1 MRRWQSY
8 YEILFFPLLAI
19 FVASVLMGFSGLI
32 LNSNFQTLVH
42 LDNSLIT
49 KTAEMLSYICSFII
63 VNAPFLI
70 LIKLLSR
77 KYEDSAPV
85 FIGVIAYFIFH
96 ISTMFFASNKLP
108 SVVYSSVLGIM
119 VDASKISLVGSGV
132 RYPIITGILAIFVVG
147 FITRVIYKSSRKRSN
162 YGYFAFINSNSW
174 ALLFTCVL
182 TFIAGALTAFMWPF
196 IINILYYIFEL
207 IANDITNPMNLFIYG
222 IFDRIMAITWTG
234 SIIRNVFWFGEMG
247 GSWILNSVNYL
258 GDVGVWTAQQ
268 ANNIYNTG
276 FGRLI
281 TPYFILNIFAVPA
294 ILLATFTTFTDK
306 LERKKYIIFLILAIA
321 VSVITG
327 SLLPVEVYLL
337 IMTPLL
343 YVFHLFYTGFL
354 FAILTALNVSIGYTF
369 SGSVNAAAP
378 GSVFDLLV
386 HVRDSAFIIP
396 LIKLII
402 VGIIT
407 FIIYYLV
414 TKYYYRKGCMD
425 ILNTG
430 SKIKY
435 VNNFLLAIGGI
446 NNIKRIYST
455 PTKVIIQVE
464 DATLLNFNMMQQ
476 QGASKVVETRT
487 TFDISYGAISYL
499 LVSEVNKLISL
510 NLD

>member
-8 YEILFFPLLAI
+8 YEILYFPLLTI
-19 FVASVLMGFSGLI
+19 FVTSVLLGFSGLI
-32 LNSNFQTLVH
+32 LNSNFQSLIH
-42 LDNSLIT
+42 LDNNLII
-49 KTAEMLSYICSFII
+49 KTAEMMSYLCSFII

-70 LIKLLSR
+70 LIKILSR
-77 KYEDSAPV
+77 KYEDSTPV

-108 SVVYSSVLGIM
+108 SVVYSSVLGIT
-119 VDASKISLVGSGV
+119 VDASKISLVGSGM
-132 RYPIITGILAIFVVG
+132 RYPIITGILAIFVVS
-147 FITRVIYKSSRKRSN
+147 FITRVTYKSSRKRSN
-162 YGYFAFINSNSW
+162 YGYFAFINSNAW
-174 ALLFTCVL
+174 ALIFSSLL
-182 TFIAGALTAFMWPF
+182 TFIAGAITAFIWPYV
-196 IINILYYIFEL
+196 INGLYYIFSL

-222 IFDRIMAITWTG
+222 ILDRVMSITWTG
-234 SIIRNVFWFGEMG
+234 SIIRNVFWFGELG

-294 ILLATFTTFTDK
+294 IMLATFTTFTDK
-306 LERKKYIIFLILAIA
+306 LERKKYTLFLVLAIA
-321 VSVITG
+321 ISIISG
-327 SLLPVEVYLL
+327 SLLPIEIYLL

-354 FAILTALNVSIGYTF
+354 FAILTALNVSIGYSF
-369 SGSVNAAAP
+369 SGSVNAASP
-378 GSVFDLLV
+378 GSIFDLLV
-386 HVRDSAFIIP
+386 HFRDSSFSLP
-396 LIKLII
+396 LIKLIV

-407 FIIYYLV
+407 FIVYYIV
-414 TKYYYRKGCMD
+414 TKYYYRKGCLD

-430 SKIKY
+430 SKTRYIA
-435 VNNFLLAIGGI
+435 NFVLAVGGI
-446 NNIKRIYST
+446 NNIKRIYAT

-464 DATLLNFNMMQQ
+464 DATLLNFNLMQQ

-499 LVSEVNKLISL
+499 IVNEVNKLISL